1 MTANIPFNPTRLIL
15 LSELPTREK
24 EKYYNLLISANA
36 KFSIDSEGR
45 YVANVR
51 LLAPGKKKGGEKKKK
66 EAQCNSLMFEERLQ
80 RMHEQG
86 FVSVRIEGVDP
97 FDYNTFSRFAAL
109 ISSKDEVVRP
119 RSKLLSWLMRL
130 IEEIYDA
137 RYAHEAAD
145 IVRED
150 NMSAEEK
157 VTTIFPAY
165 VVRRLSMRAGL
176 RSLVDQNCWDLL
188 YNTHIYRRDYLEV
201 EVFARFLQE
210 FYDHDDLLFFLYVRS
225 VVSKLL
231 HVSFKTRWAKNDGP
245 GRQPRSLWMSYRECV
260 SVAKTVFGAANDVMC
275 KDFLA
280 IIAPQLVGQKTESSD
295 TRRIDITQF
304 LHLAVVGYHQTRP
317 SHGEGGPSTGTGMK
331 VLPGEGKIELR
342 VLYWS

>member
-1 MTANIPFNPTRLIL
+1 MSSNIPFQPSRLIL

-24 EKYYNLLISANA
+24 EKYYNLLIGANA
-36 KFSIDSEGR
+36 KFTLDAQGR
-45 YVANVR
+45 YIANVR
-51 LLAPGKKKGGEKKKK
+51 LLAPGRKKTDNEQKKKTDN
-66 EAQCNSLMFEERLQ
+66 AQTNSLMFEERLKRLQ
-80 RMHEQG
+80 EQG
-86 FVSVRIEGVDP
+86 FVTVTIEGVDP
-97 FDYNTFSRFAAL
+97 FDYNTYPRFSGL
-109 ISSKDEVVRP
+109 ISTKDEVVRP
-119 RSKLLSWLMRL
+119 RPKLLSWLMRL

-145 IVRED
+145 IAREE
-150 NMSAEEK
+150 NIEEK
-157 VTTIFPAY
+157 ISTIFPAF
-165 VVRRLSMRAGL
+165 VVRRLSMRSGL

-188 YNTHIYRRDYLEV
+188 YNTHVYRRDYLEV

-231 HVSFKTRWAKNDGP
+231 HVSFKTHWAKNDGP

-260 SVAKTVFGAANDVMC
+260 SVARTVFGAANDAMC

-280 IIAPQLVGQKTESSD
+280 IISPQLVGQKSESGD

-317 SHGEGGPSTGTGMK
+317 DSGAGGSGMK
-331 VLPGEGKIELR
+331 ILPGEGECDIE
-342 VLYWS
+342 

>member
-1 MTANIPFNPTRLIL
+1 MTANIPFNPSRLIV

-24 EKYYNLLISANA
+24 EKYYNLLITANA
-36 KFSIDSEGR
+36 KFSVDSEGR
-45 YVANVR
+45 YIANVR
-51 LLAPGKKKGGEKKKK
+51 LLAPGKKKSGEKKKK
-66 EAQCNSLMFEERLQ
+66 DPAQNNSLMFEDRLQ
-80 RMHEQG
+80 RMHQQG
-86 FVSVRIEGVDP
+86 FISVRIEGVDP
-97 FDYNTFSRFAAL
+97 FDYNTYSRFVAL
-109 ISSKDEVVRP
+109 TSSKDEIVKP
-119 RSKLLSWLMRL
+119 RSKLLSWLMRI

-150 NMSAEEK
+150 TMSTQDNI
-157 VTTIFPAY
+157 TTIFPAY
-165 VVRRLSMRAGL
+165 VVRRLSMRSGL
-176 RSLVDQNCWDLL
+176 RSLVDQTCWDLL

-280 IIAPQLVGQKTESSD
+280 IISPQLVGQKTGTAD

-317 SHGEGGPSTGTGMK
+317 SDDAGRSGGSGMK
-331 VLPGEGKIELR
+331 VLPGEGSSVTYYI
-342 VLYWS
+342 WFQ